1 MEEKKEKRVL
11 RIELDD
17 DVKKVSITGKNGDEQ
32 VVMSQ
37 ELNEDDLD
45 QVAGGVP
52 PPPPLN
58 HKFNDQTIKI
68 MEEKKEKASIY
79 CWPFL
84 IVCQEPVP

>member
-37 ELNEDDLD
+37 ELDEDDLD
-45 QVAGGVP
+45 QVAGG
-52 PPPPLN
+52 
-58 HKFNDQTIKI
+58 
-68 MEEKKEKASIY
+68 
-79 CWPFL
+79 FL
-84 IVCQEPVP
+84 INVPKKPL

>member
-45 QVAGGVP
+45 QVAGGQSP
-52 PPPPLN
+52 SDKMLRGLCLN
-58 HKFNDQTIKI
+58 D
-68 MEEKKEKASIY
+68 
-79 CWPFL
+79 
-84 IVCQEPVP
+84 

>member
-11 RIELDD
+11 QIELDD

-45 QVAGGVP
+45 QVAGGLIP
-52 PPPPLN
+52 PPDELFTK
-58 HKFNDQTIKI
+58 KFCNK
-68 MEEKKEKASIY
+68 Y
-79 CWPFL
+79 
-84 IVCQEPVP
+84 

>member
-17 DVKKVSITGKNGDEQ
+17 DVKKVSITGKNGEEK

-45 QVAGGVP
+45 QVAGGQP
-52 PPPPLN
+52 PSRDYL
-58 HKFNDQTIKI
+58 
-68 MEEKKEKASIY
+68 
-79 CWPFL
+79 
-84 IVCQEPVP
+84 

>member
-37 ELNEDDLD
+37 ELDEEDLD
-45 QVAGGVP
+45 QVAGGYNPRLPYYQFVCP
-52 PPPPLN
+52 PNECPSRGCPSFTPLN
-58 HKFNDQTIKI
+58 
-68 MEEKKEKASIY
+68 
-79 CWPFL
+79 L
-84 IVCQEPVP
+84 

>member
-37 ELNEDDLD
+37 ELDEDDLD

-52 PPPPLN
+52 FLLPLHN
-58 HKFNDQTIKI
+58 NK
-68 MEEKKEKASIY
+68 
-79 CWPFL
+79 PFCSQAQ
-84 IVCQEPVP
+84 V

>member
-32 VVMSQ
+32 IVMSQ

-45 QVAGGVP
+45 QVAGG
-52 PPPPLN
+52 
-58 HKFNDQTIKI
+58 QTPSTLPYTLALR
-68 MEEKKEKASIY
+68 KA
-79 CWPFL
+79 L
-84 IVCQEPVP
+84 

>member
-37 ELNEDDLD
+37 ELNEEDLD
-45 QVAGGVP
+45 QVAGGQAITSLYLCTQV
-52 PPPPLN
+52 L
-58 HKFNDQTIKI
+58 
-68 MEEKKEKASIY
+68 
-79 CWPFL
+79 
-84 IVCQEPVP
+84 

>member
-11 RIELDD
+11 QIELDD

-45 QVAGGVP
+45 QVAGGLIP
-52 PPPPLN
+52 PPDELFTR
-58 HKFNDQTIKI
+58 KFCNK
-68 MEEKKEKASIY
+68 Y
-79 CWPFL
+79 
-84 IVCQEPVP
+84 